1 MLLIGF
7 NQESTIGEAI
17 SGALAQTYRPLE
29 VVISDDA
36 STDGTFAAIQRAVE
50 GYAGPHTIRL
60 NRNPVN
66 LGIGAHLSRLVEL
79 SRGEMLF
86 VTAGDD
92 VSLPTRCE
100 RVMQAW
106 QAHGRRVDL
115 IATAMTDIDA
125 QGTQHGAIVPTDLAS
140 YRSAADWLA
149 RPPFVV
155 GAAQAW
161 TRRLFDRFG
170 PLRAGV
176 VGEDLI
182 MVLRAIGSGG
192 AITLD
197 EPLVR
202 YRRGGVSRRVR
213 NLRAADVIARLRK
226 SSRGALAELP
236 QLLADAAVM
245 GQLAAVEPALRARLA
260 REQFVHDMFEA
271 GTAGERL
278 RVLWRARDVASATR
292 LRIGGY
298 AICPWL
304 YAPFFF
310 VKRLGAMR

>member
-1 MLLIGF
+1 
-7 NQESTIGEAI
+7 
-17 SGALAQTYRPLE
+17 
-29 VVISDDA
+29 
-36 STDGTFAAIQRAVE
+36 AVA
-50 GYAGPHTIRL
+50 GYAGPHTVRL

-92 VSLPTRCE
+92 VSLPARCE
-100 RVMQAW
+100 RVMRSW
-106 QAHGRRVDL
+106 QEHGRRPDL
-115 IATAMTDIDA
+115 IATALTDIDA
-125 QGTQHGAIVPTDLAS
+125 QGVDHGAIVPSDLAD

-170 PLRAGV
+170 PLRPGV

-182 MVLRAIGSGG
+182 LVLRAIGSGG
-192 AITLD
+192 AITLA

-213 NLRAADVIARLRK
+213 NLHAADVVARLRK

-236 QLLADAAVM
+236 QLLADTAVM
-245 GQLAAVEPALRARLA
+245 GQLAAVEPTLRRRLA
-260 REQFVHDMFEA
+260 RAQFVHDVFA
-271 GTAGERL
+271 ADTAGAKL
-278 RVLWRARDVASATR
+278 RVLWRAHDVALATR
-292 LRIGGY
+292 LRIGVY
-298 AICPWL
+298 AVCPGL

-310 VKRLGAMR
+310 VKRLVRR